1 MKFFLPLLILVSSFQ
16 VYSAETCSRIAKIN
30 YQQVLVDAGSDKR
43 GEGLRF
49 YLEKDP
55 ISKELLDEY
64 QEKNK
69 PTLLSKSA
77 STAGSILLFT
87 GLIQTNKKSGVQNQN
102 TLLYSGALLIGLSY
116 LMTKTFLYNNE
127 KLLKEAVDQYNK
139 RNRPKIF
146 FSPYSED
153 GRSTGIGIG
162 IQRGF

>member
-1 MKFFLPLLILVSSFQ
+1 MKFFILLLLIFTNTAVNAAQ
-16 VYSAETCSRIAKIN
+16 TCSRIAKIN

-55 ISKELLDEY
+55 VSKELLDEY

-69 PTLLSKSA
+69 PTILSRSA

-127 KLLKEAVDQYNK
+127 KLLKESIDQYNK

-146 FSPYSED
+146 FSPYSD
-153 GRSTGIGIG
+153 NGRSTGIGIG